1 MPPSCWRS
9 SRRRQETLQVSVV
22 LGAAQTLFGPASGGR
37 LEERGGVRRRKMLVC
52 FLPFLLHSRFARLGI
67 LRSLLARQRTLHDD
81 GGLLPQV
88 LACGWLG
95 RHDGLGA
102 MHPGRGLAVEV
113 PVCLLPASQLGV
125 MLLLD
130 VLLRHLQ
137 VNDLKH
143 RYL

>member
-1 MPPSCWRS
+1 M
-9 SRRRQETLQVSVV
+9 

-37 LEERGGVRRRKMLVC
+37 LEERGGVRRMKMPVR
-52 FLPFLLHSRFARLGI
+52 FRPFILHGCSARLSV
-67 LRSLLARQRTLHDD
+67 LRSLLARFGRQRRLHDD
-81 GGLLPQV
+81 GGPLPQV
-88 LACGWLG
+88 LACGRLG

-102 MHPGRGLAVEV
+102 VHPGRGLAVEV
-113 PVCLLPASQLGV
+113 PVRLLPAPQLGV

-137 VNDLKH
+137 INDLKR

>member
-1 MPPSCWRS
+1 M
-9 SRRRQETLQVSVV
+9 

-37 LEERGGVRRRKMLVC
+37 LEERGGVSRRKMLVC
-52 FLPFLLHSRFARLGI
+52 FLPVLLHSRSARLSV
-67 LRSLLARQRTLHDD
+67 LRSLLARFGCQRRLHDD
-81 GGLLPQV
+81 GGPLLQV

-102 MHPGRGLAVEV
+102 VHPGRGLAAEV
-113 PVCLLPASQLGV
+113 PVRLPPAPQLAV
-125 MLLLD
+125 MLLLN
-130 VLLRHLQ
+130 VLLRHLE